1 MRNGSIVFL
10 LLLAVY
16 AKSQN
21 SLPLIP
27 YPQEVEQ
34 KNGSFLLKKTI
45 KVSADFT
52 KGTREPALLILR
64 EELQKQYGIVI
75 TWAKQGTPADIQ
87 FSTKAL
93 PASAKPVYQLT
104 IDKTGIFIKSNS
116 AEAAF
121 HAIQTLLQLLP
132 AENKATINIPYV
144 AIKDEPRFD
153 YRGMHLD
160 VGRHYFPVSYIKRY
174 IDYLAYHKL
183 NKFHW
188 HLTEDQGWRV
198 EIEKYPRLTS
208 VGAWRNG
215 TIIGRYPGTGNTHE
229 RYGGFY
235 TKAQIKEVVQ
245 YAQDRYIEVVPE
257 IELPGHGSAAIAA
270 YPELSCF
277 PDEPT
282 INFFPKD
289 CIWSG
294 DSTGKQVQQ
303 TWGVF
308 DDVFCA
314 GKENTFVFLQHV
326 LDEILPLFPSKLI
339 HIGGDECPKA
349 NWKRCP
355 HCQKRMKENNLKD
368 EHELQSYFIQRIEK
382 YLNSKGREIIGW
394 DEILEGGLA
403 PNAAVMSWRGEEGG
417 IIAAQQK
424 HNAVMT
430 PGGWMY
436 FDHSQSQQED
446 SVTFGGYTSVEKTY
460 SYEPVPA
467 ILSADEAKYIIGAQ
481 ANLWTEY
488 ITNPAKIEYMLF
500 PRISALSEVVWAA
513 KGKRNWE
520 DFEKRLQTQF
530 RRYEKW
536 GVNYSKAYFDL
547 HTSIIPASD
556 NNGLLWK
563 VESKQQ
569 TPISLN
575 FNNTDSSWNY
585 TSPQL
590 IDKSLTAHAYFS
602 VNGKKIAVTQQ
613 FQFSKA
619 TGKKITTDVMPSTS
633 YPGDGAFTL
642 VNGVRNEKGLSRS
655 KEFIGFEGN
664 DVIIRIDLGEA
675 QPVNKVIVHTLE
687 SQGSWIYS
695 PAKVEVQLSTD
706 NTNFTTIGTSDT
718 FIKTQATG
726 NGILQIN
733 SNGTNGR
740 YLILKV
746 SNFGIIPVGKPGA
759 GHKAWLFLD
768 EISVD

>member
-1 MRNGSIVFL
+1 MRNL
-10 LLLAVY
+10 LLCLSLLFVLHV
-16 AKSQN
+16 KSQ
-21 SLPLIP
+21 SLLPLIP

-34 KNGSFLLKKTI
+34 KKGSFIVKKTI
-45 KVSADFT
+45 KVSSDFA
-52 KGTREPALLILR
+52 KGTKEPALLILR
-64 EELQKQYGIVI
+64 EELKKNYGITI
-75 TWAKQGTPADIQ
+75 TWVKQGMAADIQ
-87 FSTKAL
+87 FATKAL
-93 PASAKPVYQLT
+93 PASAKPVYQLNV
-104 IDKTGIFIKSNS
+104 DNTGVSIKSNS

-132 AENKATINIPYV
+132 IENVNTITLPYV
-144 AIKDEPRFD
+144 AIKDQPRFD

-160 VGRHYFPVSYIKRY
+160 VGRHFFPVAFIKRY
-174 IDYLAYHKL
+174 IDYLSYHKL
-183 NKFHW
+183 NRFHW
-188 HLTEDQGWRV
+188 HLTEDQGWRI

-215 TIIGRYPGTGNTHE
+215 TIIGRYPGTGNTNE

-235 TKAQIKEVVQ
+235 TKKEIKEIVQ

-282 INFFPKD
+282 ISFFPKD
-289 CIWSG
+289 CTWAG

-314 GKENTFVFLQHV
+314 GKENTFTFLQNV
-326 LDEILPLFPSKLI
+326 LDEVLPLFPSKLI

-417 IIAAQQK
+417 IAAAQQK
-424 HNAVMT
+424 HKAVMT

-446 SVTFGGYTSVEKTY
+446 SVTFGGYTPVEKTY
-460 SYEPVPA
+460 SYEPIPA
-467 ILSADEAKYIIGAQ
+467 ALSAQEATYIMGAQ

-488 ITNPAKIEYMLF
+488 ITNTSKVEYMLF
-500 PRISALSEVVWAA
+500 PRLSALSEVVWAD

-536 GVNYSKAYFDL
+536 GANYSKAYYDL
-547 HTSIIPASD
+547 QSSILPAD
-556 NNGLLWK
+556 NNKGLLWK
-563 VESKQQ
+563 VESKDK
-569 TPISLN
+569 TPITLN
-575 FNNTDSSWNY
+575 FNNTDSIWLY
-585 TSPQL
+585 TSPQSIDRSL
-590 IDKSLTAHAYFS
+590 IAHAYFS
-602 VNGKKIAVTQQ
+602 VNGKQIGISQK

-619 TGKKITTDVMPSTS
+619 TGKKIAIDVTPSKS

-642 VNGVRNEKGLSRS
+642 VNGVRNEAGLSRS

-664 DVIIRIDLGEA
+664 DVTISIDLGKI
-675 QPVNKVIVHTLE
+675 QPISKVIIHTLE
-687 SQGSWIYS
+687 SRGSWIYS
-695 PAKVEVQLSTD
+695 PSKMEVQVSTD
-706 NTNFTTIGTSDT
+706 NANFTIAGTTDA

-733 SNGTNGR
+733 TNNVTGR
-740 YLILKV
+740 YLTIKV
-746 SNFGIIPVGKPGA
+746 SNYGIIPDGNPGA

-768 EISVD
+768 EISVE